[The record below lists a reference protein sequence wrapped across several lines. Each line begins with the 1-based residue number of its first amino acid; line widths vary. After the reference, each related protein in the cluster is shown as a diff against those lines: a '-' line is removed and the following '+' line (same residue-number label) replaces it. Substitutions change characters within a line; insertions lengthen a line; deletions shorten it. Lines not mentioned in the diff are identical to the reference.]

1 MLVERMIGTLH
12 EMIVLWV
19 VERFHDADVKIG

>member
-1 MLVERMIGTLH
+1 
-12 EMIVLWV
+12 MIVLWV